1 MYGLILFI
9 CGFSVMIL
17 ELAGVRIISPFLGSS
32 HIVYTS
38 IIGIIMASLSF
49 GYWLGGKLSNKNISE
64 LKLSL
69 FIFSAAM
76 YILLLALFQFQ
87 FLRYIVTITSI
98 SLILKSVIC
107 STVMFS
113 IPSILLGMV
122 TPYTIQLSINKLENN
137 ENTGSIVGRYYA
149 ISTIGSILG
158 TFLCGFYLIIK
169 FGIGTIF
176 FALSSTLFL
185 SAILAFC
192 ISLKDKKKI
201 IKLIILTIFSLILFI
216 SIFLLFYFKKNPLKI
231 KDYDYGKLIFHKT
244 TAYNVVNVIESTH
257 SGANKFITLDNFFTF
272 ILKDKA
278 PDENCISYIKKFYKF
293 FLIKEKKNKILI
305 LGNSTG
311 SLLSSI
317 LYTCNKKNLQDI
329 NIDVVEIDK
338 ELTKIGEK
346 YFKLPKDDK
355 RAHYFYE
362 DARTFLNREI
372 NKKYDLIYYDIFSD
386 SSRIF
391 PFHLVTIETFEK
403 INSILDNDGIFFINI
418 ISNMD
423 KNSKIHSFL
432 RQIYTQIKNSFE
444 YANVYKVELN
454 VKDEDTMQ
462 NMIIIGYKN
471 KNNTDIN
478 KIKEYLYDYEIK
490 NIEETSEIF
499 TDKFSPVEKFM

>member
-9 CGFSVMIL
+9 CGFSVMVL

-64 LKLSL
+64 FKLSL
-69 FIFSAAM
+69 FIFSAAI
-76 YILLLALFQFQ
+76 YVLLLALFQFG
-87 FLRYIVTITSI
+87 FLRYLITISSV
-98 SLILKSVIC
+98 SLIIKSVIC
-107 STVMFS
+107 SLVMFL
-113 IPSILLGMV
+113 IPSVLLGMV
-122 TPYTIQLSINKLENN
+122 TPYTIQLSINKLKNN
-137 ENTGSIVGRYYA
+137 ENTGSVVGRYYA

-176 FALSSTLFL
+176 LALSATLFF

-201 IKLIILTIFSLILFI
+201 VKLIILAIYLSGLFA
-216 SIFLLFYFKKNPLKI
+216 SIFALFYFQNNPLKI
-231 KDYDYGKLIFHKT
+231 RHYYYSKLLFHKT
-244 TAYNVVNVIESTH
+244 TAYNVVNVIETTL
-257 SGANKFITLDNFFTF
+257 GGNNTYIALDNFFTA
-272 ILKDKA
+272 IYKDKN
-278 PDENCISYIKKFYKF
+278 PDENCNGYIKQFYKF
-293 FLIKEKKNKILI
+293 FNLKEKKNQILI

-317 LYTCNKKNLQDI
+317 LYTCDRDKLQNI

-355 RAHYFYE
+355 RVKYFYE
-362 DARTFLNREI
+362 DARTFLNRET
-372 NKKYDLIYYDIFSD
+372 NKKYDLIYYDIFAD
-386 SSRIF
+386 VNIF
-391 PFHLVTIETFEK
+391 IPYHLITKETFDK
-403 INSILDNDGIFFINI
+403 INSMLDNDGIFFLNI
-418 ISNMD
+418 VSKLN
-423 KNSKIHSFL
+423 KNSKSYQYL
-432 RQIYTQIKNSFE
+432 RQIYTQIKNSFK
-444 YANVYKVELN
+444 YTNVYKVKLDIEN
-454 VKDEDTMQ
+454 EEIIQ
-462 NMIIIGYKN
+462 NITIVGYKN
-471 KNNTDIN
+471 DTDIN

-490 NIEETSEIF
+490 DIEETSEIF
-499 TDKFSPVEKFM
+499 TDNFSPVEKFM